1 MRKTFSILFLI
12 SIFSILFFSFVIF
25 SKQNNNFNNEKTVTI
40 TTKYGDIKIKL
51 YDQTLLHRDNFVKL
65 VSEKFFDDLLF
76 HRVIKGFM
84 IQGGDPDSRNAK
96 PDTMLGNGGP
106 GYNIPAEI
114 IPGLFH
120 KRGALAAARE
130 SDMVNP
136 KKESSG
142 SQFYIVQG
150 KVFTN
155 QELDMIEANQ
165 NQTLKKQIIG
175 KFLKAPENKNIIL
188 KLDSLQKSGNK
199 EELNKFIVGID
210 PIIEKEMVKQGKF
223 IFTPEQRKIYTSIGG
238 APHLDGSYTV
248 FGEVIEGMNVIDS
261 ISVVKTDKNDRP
273 LENIKMKIKL

>member
-1 MRKTFSILFLI
+1 MRKKALFLFFGFV
-12 SIFSILFFSFVIF
+12 FSLLFFSFVYL
-25 SKQNNNFNNEKTVTI
+25 SEQNNKSDSNKIAVI

-51 YDQTLLHRDNFVKL
+51 YAQTPLHQDNFVKL

-96 PDTMLGNGGP
+96 AGTMLGNGGP

-114 IPGLFH
+114 VPGLFH

-130 SDMVNP
+130 SDMINP
-136 KKESSG
+136 KRESSG

-165 NQTLKKQIIG
+165 NQALKKQVIG
-175 KFLKAPENKNIIL
+175 KILTAPENKKMLL

-199 EELNKFIVGID
+199 EELNKFIMGID
-210 PIIEKEMVKQGKF
+210 PIVEKEMTKQGKF
-223 IFTPEQRKIYTSIGG
+223 VFTAEQRKIYTTIGG
-238 APHLDGSYTV
+238 APHLDGSYSV

-261 ISVVKTDKNDRP
+261 ISSVKTDKNDRP
-273 LENIKMKIKL
+273 LVDVKMKIKL

>member
-1 MRKTFSILFLI
+1 VYLSE
-12 SIFSILFFSFVIF
+12 
-25 SKQNNNFNNEKTVTI
+25 QNNKSDSNKIAVI

-51 YDQTLLHRDNFVKL
+51 YAQTPLHQDNFVKL

-96 PDTMLGNGGP
+96 AGTMLGNGGP

-114 IPGLFH
+114 VPGLFH

-130 SDMVNP
+130 SDMINP
-136 KKESSG
+136 KRESSG

-165 NQTLKKQIIG
+165 NQALKKQVIG
-175 KFLKAPENKNIIL
+175 KILTAPENKKMLL

-199 EELNKFIVGID
+199 EELNKFIMGID
-210 PIIEKEMVKQGKF
+210 PIVEKEMTKQGKF
-223 IFTPEQRKIYTSIGG
+223 VFTAEQRKIYTTIGG
-238 APHLDGSYTV
+238 APHLDGSYSV

-261 ISVVKTDKNDRP
+261 ISSVKTDKNDRP
-273 LENIKMKIKL
+273 LVDVKMKIKL

>member
-1 MRKTFSILFLI
+1 MRKKALFLFFGFV
-12 SIFSILFFSFVIF
+12 FSLLFFSFVYL
-25 SKQNNNFNNEKTVTI
+25 SEQNNKSDSNKIAVI

-51 YDQTLLHRDNFVKL
+51 YDQTPLHRDNFVKL

-96 PDTMLGNGGP
+96 AGTMLGNGGP

-114 IPGLFH
+114 VPGLFH

-130 SDMVNP
+130 SDMINP
-136 KKESSG
+136 KRESSG

-165 NQTLKKQIIG
+165 NQALKKQVIG
-175 KFLKAPENKNIIL
+175 KILTAPENKKMLL

-199 EELNKFIVGID
+199 EELNKFIMGID
-210 PIIEKEMVKQGKF
+210 PIVEKEMTKQGKF
-223 IFTPEQRKIYTSIGG
+223 VFTAEQRKIYTTIGG
-238 APHLDGSYTV
+238 APHLDGSYSV

-261 ISVVKTDKNDRP
+261 ISSVKTDKNDRP
-273 LENIKMKIKL
+273 LVDVKMKIKL

>member
-1 MRKTFSILFLI
+1 MKKKSLFLFLI
-12 SIFSILFFSFVIF
+12 VIFSLLFFSFVYF
-25 SKQNNNFNNEKTVTI
+25 SEQNYNSDNNKTVII

-51 YDQTLLHRDNFVKL
+51 YDQTPLHRDNFIKL

-114 IPGLFH
+114 VPELFH
-120 KRGALAAARE
+120 KRGAVAAARE
-130 SDMVNP
+130 SDMINP
-136 KKESSG
+136 KRESSG

-165 NQTLKKQIIG
+165 NKALKKQVIG
-175 KFLKAPENKNIIL
+175 KILNAPENKNILL

-199 EELNKFIVGID
+199 EGLNKFILEMD
-210 PIIEKEMVKQGKF
+210 PIVEKEMAKQGKF
-223 IFTPEQRKIYTSIGG
+223 IFTAEQRKIYTTIGG
-238 APHLDGSYTV
+238 APHLDGSYSV
-248 FGEVIEGMNVIDS
+248 FGEVVEGMNIIDS
-261 ISVVKTDKNDRP
+261 ISTVKTDKNDRP
-273 LENIKMKIKL
+273 LVDVKMKIKF